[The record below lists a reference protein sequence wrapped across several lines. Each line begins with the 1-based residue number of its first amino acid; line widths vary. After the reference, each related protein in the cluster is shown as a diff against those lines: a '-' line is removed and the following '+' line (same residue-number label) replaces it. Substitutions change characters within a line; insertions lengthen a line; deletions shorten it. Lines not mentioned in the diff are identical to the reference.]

1 MQPKENNLLIETI
14 TLNGHEGRL
23 QTDWSHI
30 WDAENSLLVDNEVKM
45 LRCWSK
51 YLTDLPK
58 TDQPDEK
65 WQPILDV
72 VIAENDLAAVWR
84 RLLIA
89 AISAPEF
96 YAQRIWTLL
105 LNPRILLSLETQ
117 ELAQNCLEAFASELT
132 DENFSQI
139 ESLLLNRALDCQTE
153 NANN

>member
-1 MQPKENNLLIETI
+1 MKPKENNLLIETI
-14 TLNGHEGRL
+14 TLNGCEGRL

-30 WDAENSLLVDNEVKM
+30 WDAENSLLVDDDDDNEVKM
-45 LRCWSK
+45 LCCWSK
-51 YLTDLPK
+51 YLADLPK

-89 AISAPEF
+89 AISAPDF

-105 LNPRILLSLETQ
+105 LNPGILLSLQYSGQFLKRDAMPT
-117 ELAQNCLEAFASELT
+117 ASNAYGIQQRSKKSEC
-132 DENFSQI
+132 N
-139 ESLLLNRALDCQTE
+139 LNPK
-153 NANN
+153 